1 MSFTCWKAI
10 GSPPL
15 NESQNTLKAFN
26 GSGFKPYGVLPSL
39 PVTLEGKT
47 VQVEVEVFDA
57 PLDYNLLLGRSWID
71 SMRAVVSTLFRVVR
85 FPHQGKVVTVDQL
98 AFFNSDTR
106 TGNVPFIAKTPP
118 GYENVGVG
126 LLKDSSLMGT
136 FPIPPPPDVPH
147 PSVASINM
155 ISAIPHELPVS
166 ADPWIVPDPG
176 DHTRFGDVMPLSP
189 IESAYHAIQS
199 ATPSIPSLDELSP
212 DPFRVIFPTDE
223 MIMSVMEDTP
233 WDDGHHRSIL
243 FLEQH
248 TLENYQRIST
258 PSTVVVISTVP
269 GSTHDVF
276 AEGNLSNISPTIPI
290 DISVKPGIVE
300 NVHIGASCSP
310 DEIVTYT
317 SLFKE
322 FRDIFAWSYEE
333 MPGIDPAIV
342 VHEIKTYPGAK
353 PVRQRL
359 RPVHPRKAAA
369 IKLEVEK
376 LLKAGFIY
384 PVALTEWVS
393 NPVPIDK
400 KGGSIRVCVDYRD
413 INKACPKDN
422 FPTPFVDQIV
432 DDCAGSEIFS
442 LMDGFSGYN
451 QINIAPEDQHKT
463 AFICPWGTFA
473 YRKLPFGLK
482 NAGATFQ
489 RAMSYAFHDIKHIV
503 QPYLDDLPAHSLRRV
518 DHPTHLRA
526 IFVRCR
532 FYRIRLNPHKCI
544 FCVESDRLL
553 GFIVSR
559 QGIRVDPLKVEAILN
574 LPPPSSLRQLQSLQG
589 KANFLRRF
597 IPNYAEITRGFT
609 RLLKKGSEF
618 VWDTVANNAFEALKL
633 SLMKAPLL
641 FPPDYS
647 RDYFLYLAA
656 SEYTI
661 GMVLIQEDDAHDE
674 HVVYYLSRSLTST
687 EIKYQ
692 HVEKLALAAVQ
703 AVQRFRHYILS
714 RKTTVISHCNPMQH
728 ILTRQLLG
736 GKYSKW
742 IVILQEFDLEFDRA
756 TSKKSLVFAE
766 LICDFPHPATEN
778 VAVGSLPDESL
789 FLISTDDIWYGDIII
804 YLQTQTFRP
813 ALSSTERRRV
823 RYQARQYI
831 ILGDTLYRRGIDSVF
846 RRCLTFDEAEK
857 ALNDCHSG
865 ACGGHMS
872 GYATAQKILRAG
884 YFWPSLFNDC
894 ITVVQKCHACQTYNQ
909 KIRSHPA
916 PLHPVVSVGPFA
928 KWGIDFMTCHPH
940 SAGGHGYIIVAVD
953 YFTKW
958 AEAMPTFDNT
968 GKTAALFLFNHVIAR
983 FGVPKLSLLIT
994 VVILGIL

>member
-1 MSFTCWKAI
+1 
-10 GSPPL
+10 L
-15 NESQNTLKAFN
+15 RAFN

-39 PVTLEGKT
+39 PITLGGKT
-47 VQVEVEVFDA
+47 VQVEVEVFDT
-57 PLDYNLLLGRSWID
+57 PLDYNLLLGRSWVD
-71 SMRAVVSTLFRVVR
+71 PMRAVVSTLFRVLR
-85 FPHQGKVVTVDQL
+85 FPHQGKVVTIDQL
-98 AFFNSDTR
+98 SFFNTDTR
-106 TGNVPFIAKTPP
+106 TGNVPFITNTPE

-136 FPIPPPPDVPH
+136 FPIPPPPNISNL
-147 PSVASINM
+147 SVASIHM
-155 ISAIPHELPVS
+155 ISTVPRELPVS
-166 ADPWIVPDPG
+166 ADPWIVPAPG
-176 DHTRFGDVMPLSP
+176 DHVRFGNVMPLSP
-189 IESAYHAIQS
+189 IESDYQAIQS
-199 ATPSIPSLDELSP
+199 ATLLPDSLDKLPP
-212 DPFRVIFPTDE
+212 DPFRVVFPTDE

-243 FLEQH
+243 FLEQQ
-248 TLENYQRIST
+248 TLENYQRILT
-258 PSTVVVISTVP
+258 PSTVVVITTVP
-269 GSTHDVF
+269 GSIQDVF
-276 AEGNLSNISPTIPI
+276 AEGNLSNISPTMPI
-290 DISVKPGIVE
+290 DISIKPGIVE

-310 DEIVTYT
+310 EEIITYT

-333 MPGIDPAIV
+333 MPGIDPSIV

-463 AFICPWGTFA
+463 TFICPWGTFA

-503 QPYLDDLPAHSLRRV
+503 QPYLDDLPAHSMRRI
-518 DHPTHLRA
+518 DHPMHLRA

-532 FYRIRLNPHKCI
+532 FYRIRLNPHKCV
-544 FCVESDRLL
+544 FCVESGHLL

-559 QGIRVDPLKVEAILN
+559 HGIRVDPIKVEAILN
-574 LPPPSSLRQLQSLQG
+574 IPPPSSLRQLQSLQG

-618 VWDTVANNAFEALKL
+618 IWDKTANDAFEALKL
-633 SLMKAPLL
+633 SLTKAPLL

-661 GMVLIQEDDAHDE
+661 GMVLVQEDDNRDE
-674 HVVYYLSRSLTST
+674 HVIYYLSRSLTST

-703 AVQRFRHYILS
+703 AVQRFRHYILA

-766 LICDFPHPATEN
+766 LICDFPHTATEK
-778 VAVGSLPDESL
+778 VAVDSLPDESL
-789 FLISTDDIWYGDIII
+789 FLIATNDVWYRDIII

-813 ALSSTERRRV
+813 
-823 RYQARQYI
+823 
-831 ILGDTLYRRGIDSVF
+831 
-846 RRCLTFDEAEK
+846 
-857 ALNDCHSG
+857 
-865 ACGGHMS
+865 
-872 GYATAQKILRAG
+872 
-884 YFWPSLFNDC
+884 
-894 ITVVQKCHACQTYNQ
+894 
-909 KIRSHPA
+909 
-916 PLHPVVSVGPFA
+916 
-928 KWGIDFMTCHPH
+928 
-940 SAGGHGYIIVAVD
+940 
-953 YFTKW
+953 
-958 AEAMPTFDNT
+958 
-968 GKTAALFLFNHVIAR
+968 
-983 FGVPKLSLLIT
+983 
-994 VVILGIL
+994 

>member
-1 MSFTCWKAI
+1 MSALEVLQSCPTQRRDLLKAIGGIDPTDLNLIVFNLDDHIPRLPPQLAFQIQVVVADKRICRTVVDEGASTCVMSFSCWKAI

-15 NESQNTLKAFN
+15 TESQNTLRAFN
-26 GSGFKPYGVLPSL
+26 GSDFKPYGVLPSF

-47 VQVEVEVFDA
+47 VQIEVEVFDT
-57 PLDYNLLLGRSWID
+57 PLDYNLLLGRSWVD
-71 SMRAVVSTLFRVVR
+71 SMRAVVSTLFYVLR
-85 FPHQGKVVTVDQL
+85 FPHQGKVVTVDQI
-98 AFFNSDTR
+98 AFFNADTR
-106 TGNVPFIAKTPP
+106 MGNVPFIENTPS

-126 LLKDSSLMGT
+126 LLKDLSLMGT
-136 FPIPPPPDVPH
+136 FPIPPPSNIPS

-155 ISAIPHELPVS
+155 ISTVPRELPVS

-176 DHTRFGDVMPLSP
+176 DHVRFGDIMPLSP
-189 IESAYHAIQS
+189 VESAYQAIQS
-199 ATPSIPSLDELSP
+199 ANPLTYSCEELSP
-212 DPFRVIFPTDE
+212 DPFRVVFPTDE
-223 MIMSVMEDTP
+223 MIMSVLDDNP

-243 FLEQH
+243 FMEQQ

-258 PSTVVVISTVP
+258 PSTVVVITTVP
-269 GSTHDVF
+269 GPKRDVF
-276 AEGNLSNISPTIPI
+276 AEGNLSNISPMIPI
-290 DISVKPGIVE
+290 DISVKPRIIKK
-300 NVHIGASCSP
+300 VHIGASCSP
-310 DEIVTYT
+310 DEMVTYT

-322 FRDIFAWSYEE
+322 FRDIFTWSYEE
-333 MPGIDPAIV
+333 MPSIDPSIV
-342 VHEIKTYPGAK
+342 IHQIKTYPGAK

-359 RPVHPRKAAA
+359 RPIHPRKAAA

-422 FPTPFVDQIV
+422 FPTPFIDQIV

-463 AFICPWGTFA
+463 TFICPWGTFA

-503 QPYLDDLPAHSLRRV
+503 QPYLDDLSAHSLRRA
-518 DHPTHLRA
+518 DHPNHLRA

-532 FYRIRLNPHKCI
+532 FYRIRLNPHKCV
-544 FCVESDRLL
+544 FCVESGRLL

-559 QGIRVDPLKVEAILN
+559 HGIQVDPIKVEAILN
-574 LPPPSSLRQLQSLQG
+574 LPPPSSLCQLQSLQG

-609 RLLKKGSEF
+609 HLLKKDSEF
-618 VWDTVANNAFEALKL
+618 VWDKIANNAFETLKL
-633 SLMKAPLL
+633 SLTKAPLL

-661 GMVLIQEDDAHDE
+661 GMVLVQEDDHHDE
-674 HVVYYLSRSLTST
+674 HVIYYLSRNLSST
-687 EIKYQ
+687 EVKYQ
-692 HVEKLALAAVQ
+692 HVEKMALAAVQ

-742 IVILQEFDLEFDRA
+742 IVILQEFDLEFDHA

-766 LICDFPHPATEN
+766 LICDFPHTTTEK
-778 VAVGSLPDESL
+778 VAVDSLPDESL

-813 ALSSTERRRV
+813 TLSSNERRCV
-823 RYQARQYI
+823 RYQARHYI
-831 ILGDTLYRRGIDSVF
+831 ILGDTLYRRGINSVF
-846 RRCLTFDEAEK
+846 RRCLNFDEAEK

-884 YFWPSLFNDC
+884 YFWPSLFQDC
-894 ITVVQKCHACQTYNQ
+894 IIVVQKCHAC
-909 KIRSHPA
+909 
-916 PLHPVVSVGPFA
+916 
-928 KWGIDFMTCHPH
+928 
-940 SAGGHGYIIVAVD
+940 
-953 YFTKW
+953 
-958 AEAMPTFDNT
+958 
-968 GKTAALFLFNHVIAR
+968 
-983 FGVPKLSLLIT
+983 
-994 VVILGIL
+994 

>member
-1 MSFTCWKAI
+1 
-10 GSPPL
+10 
-15 NESQNTLKAFN
+15 
-26 GSGFKPYGVLPSL
+26 
-39 PVTLEGKT
+39 
-47 VQVEVEVFDA
+47 
-57 PLDYNLLLGRSWID
+57 
-71 SMRAVVSTLFRVVR
+71 
-85 FPHQGKVVTVDQL
+85 
-98 AFFNSDTR
+98 
-106 TGNVPFIAKTPP
+106 
-118 GYENVGVG
+118 
-126 LLKDSSLMGT
+126 
-136 FPIPPPPDVPH
+136 
-147 PSVASINM
+147 
-155 ISAIPHELPVS
+155 
-166 ADPWIVPDPG
+166 
-176 DHTRFGDVMPLSP
+176 
-189 IESAYHAIQS
+189 
-199 ATPSIPSLDELSP
+199 
-212 DPFRVIFPTDE
+212 
-223 MIMSVMEDTP
+223 MIMSVMADTP

-258 PSTVVVISTVP
+258 PSTVVVITTVP
-269 GSTHDVF
+269 GSTRDVF

-310 DEIVTYT
+310 EEIVTYT
-317 SLFKE
+317 ALFKE

-353 PVRQRL
+353 PVWQRL

-400 KGGSIRVCVDYRD
+400 KGGSIRVCVDYQD

-463 AFICPWGTFA
+463 DFICPWGTFA

-503 QPYLDDLPAHSLRRV
+503 QPYLDDFPAHSLRRV
-518 DHPTHLRA
+518 DHPNHLRA
-526 IFVRCR
+526 IFVHCR

-544 FCVESDRLL
+544 FCVESGRLL

-559 QGIRVDPLKVEAILN
+559 QGIRVDPIKVEAILN

-618 VWDTVANNAFEALKL
+618 VWDKVANNAFEALKL
-633 SLMKAPLL
+633 SLTKAPLL

-661 GMVLIQEDDAHDE
+661 GMVLVQEDDNHDE
-674 HVVYYLSRSLTST
+674 HVIYYLSRSLSST

-766 LICDFPHPATEN
+766 LICDFPHSAMEN
-778 VAVGSLPDESL
+778 VAVDSLPDESL

-804 YLQTQTFRP
+804 YLQTQTFWP
-813 ALSSTERRRV
+813 ALSSAKRRRV
-823 RYQARQYI
+823 RYQARHYI

-846 RRCLTFDEAEK
+846 RRCLTFEEAEK

-884 YFWPSLFNDC
+884 YFWPSLFKDC
-894 ITVVQKCHACQTYNQ
+894 ITVVQKCHACQTYHQ

-968 GKTAALFLFNHVIAR
+968 GKTAALFLFNHVITR
-983 FGVPKLSLLIT
+983 FGVPQAIVTDHGSHFRNYMMSELTEKLGLRHDSSTPYYPQANGQVEAINKVLIT
-994 VVILGIL
+994 MIRRMIGIHKTSWHTMLFSALWAYRTSVKSATGFTPFRLVYGMEAILPIECEIPSLKLACRTLT